1 MVLKEID
8 SQMKTVL
15 CLMVCILAVGY
26 NSTAQQPGPQSE
38 LEALV
43 ENERS
48 FAKAAA
54 ERGIRES
61 FLAYI
66 AEDGLLFRPGAVNG
80 KKWMREHP
88 VPPSQKRP
96 LLSWHP
102 AFADVARAGDLGY
115 TFGPW
120 EFKEDAIDEKAVGY
134 GHFVTVWKKQTDG
147 SWKFV
152 ADLGIGHAAPKDP
165 EVDRQVLPNS
175 KMKPWKPAKADLDS
189 ARNDLLSRDRQFS
202 KAAAAH
208 GPVKA
213 YSSYSAS
220 ELRLFR
226 ENSYPF
232 QGLVASNQALAVKI
246 TDSQQLAWEPLS
258 GEVSQSEDLGY
269 THGTYSL
276 GSKQQPEKVIERGS
290 YLRIWKK
297 QNGVWKVVLDV
308 ANVWPPASQP
318 G

>member
-1 MVLKEID
+1 M
-8 SQMKTVL
+8 L
-15 CLMVCILAVGY
+15 CMLVVWYKAAALQREPTSALQAV
-26 NSTAQQPGPQSE
+26 
-38 LEALV
+38 V
-43 ENERS
+43 ETERS
-48 FAKAAA
+48 FARSSA

-80 KKWMREHP
+80 KKWMLEHP

-96 LLSWHP
+96 LLSWQP

-120 EFKEDAIDEKAVGY
+120 EFKEDITDEKPVGY
-134 GHFVTVWKKQTDG
+134 GHFVTVWKKQTDS
-147 SWKFV
+147 SWRFAV
-152 ADLGIGHAAPKDP
+152 DLGISHAAPKDP
-165 EVDRQVLPNS
+165 KVDWKLPANYKVKS
-175 KMKPWKPAKADLDS
+175 WKAAGKPDLDS
-189 ARNDLLSRDRQFS
+189 ARTGLLSRDRQFL
-202 KAAAAH
+202 KASAAD

-213 YSSYSAS
+213 YATYSAP

-232 QGLVASNQALAVKI
+232 AGITASSQALAAKI
-246 TDSQQLAWEPLS
+246 SDDHLLTWQPLS
-258 GEVSQSEDLGY
+258 ADVSQSEDLGY

-276 GSKQQPEKVIERGS
+276 TRKQQPDKIIERGS
-290 YLRIWKK
+290 YVRIWKK
-297 QNGVWKVVLDV
+297 QNGVWKIVLDV
-308 ANVWPPASQP
+308 TNVWPQVNQA

>member
-1 MVLKEID
+1 MR
-8 SQMKTVL
+8 TAR
-15 CLMVCILAVGY
+15 CLMVCILMVGY
-26 NSTAQQPGPQSE
+26 NATAQQPEPTS
-38 LEALV
+38 ALQTVV
-43 ENERS
+43 ETERS
-48 FAKAAA
+48 FARTSA

-80 KKWMREHP
+80 KKWMLDHP

-96 LLSWHP
+96 LLSWWP
-102 AFADVARAGDLGY
+102 AFADVARAGDLAY

-120 EFKEDAIDEKAVGY
+120 EFKEDITAEKPAGY

-147 SWKFV
+147 SWKFEV
-152 ADLGIGHAAPKDP
+152 DLGISHAAPKDSR
-165 EVDRQVLPNS
+165 VDWQLPANY
-175 KMKPWKPAKADLDS
+175 KPKSWKARDKVDLDS
-189 ARNDLLSRDRQFS
+189 VRTALLSRDREFLKDS
-202 KAAAAH
+202 TEH
-208 GPVKA
+208 GLVKA
-213 YSSYSAS
+213 YGSYSAP

-232 QGLVASNQALAVKI
+232 TGLAASSQALAAKI
-246 TDSQQLAWEPLS
+246 SNAELLTWQPLS
-258 GEVSQSEDLGY
+258 ADVSRSEDLGY

-276 GSKQQPEKVIERGS
+276 SSKQQPEKVIERGS
-290 YLRIWKK
+290 YVRIWKK

-308 ANVWPPASQP
+308 TNAWPPANQA

>member
-1 MVLKEID
+1 
-8 SQMKTVL
+8 
-15 CLMVCILAVGY
+15 MVCMLVVRY
-26 NSTAQQPGPQSE
+26 NVPAQQPE
-38 LEALV
+38 LTSALQAVV
-43 ENERS
+43 ETERS
-48 FAKAAA
+48 FARTSA

-80 KKWMREHP
+80 KKWMLEHP

-96 LLSWHP
+96 LLSWQP

-120 EFKEDAIDEKAVGY
+120 EFKEDITDEKPVGY

-147 SWKFV
+147 SWKFAV
-152 ADLGIGHAAPKDP
+152 DLGISHAAPKDP
-165 EVDRQVLPNS
+165 KVDWQLGANY
-175 KMKPWKPAKADLDS
+175 KMKSWKAAGKADLDS
-189 ARNDLLSRDRQFS
+189 ARTGLLSRDRQFL
-202 KAAAAH
+202 KASAAN
-208 GPVKA
+208 GPEKA
-213 YSSYSAS
+213 YASYSAP

-232 QGLVASNQALAVKI
+232 AGIAASSQALAAKI
-246 TDSQQLAWEPLS
+246 SDDDLLTWQPLS
-258 GEVSQSEDLGY
+258 ADVSQSEDLGY
-269 THGTYSL
+269 THGTYTVS
-276 GSKQQPEKVIERGS
+276 SKQQPEKIIERGS
-290 YLRIWKK
+290 YVRIWKK

-308 ANVWPPASQP
+308 TNVWPPANQV

>member
-1 MVLKEID
+1 
-8 SQMKTVL
+8 MKTAL
-15 CLMVCILAVGY
+15 CLIVSMLVIGY
-26 NSTAQQPGPQSE
+26 DATAQQPGAASE
-38 LEALV
+38 LKALA

-48 FAKAAA
+48 FAQAAA

-80 KKWMREHP
+80 KKWMLDHP

-96 LLSWHP
+96 LLSWQP

-120 EFKEDAIDEKAVGY
+120 EYKEDTSDEKPVGY

-147 SWKFV
+147 SWKFEV
-152 ADLGIGHAAPKDP
+152 DLGINHAAPKDP
-165 EVDRQVLPNS
+165 KVEWQLPATS
-175 KMKPWKPAKADLDS
+175 KIKPWKEHGKADLDS
-189 ARNDLLSRDRQFS
+189 ARNGLLSQDRQFS
-202 KAAAAH
+202 KTSAAH

-213 YSSYSAS
+213 YAVNSSP

-226 ENSYPF
+226 DNNYPF
-232 QGLVASNQALAVKI
+232 EGLAASSQALATKMP
-246 TDSQQLAWEPLS
+246 DSHQLTWQPLTAD
-258 GEVSQSEDLGY
+258 VSQSEDLGY
-269 THGTYSL
+269 THGTYTLS
-276 GSKQQPEKVIERGS
+276 SKQQPEKAIERGS

-297 QNGVWKVVLDV
+297 QHGVWKVVLDV
-308 ANVWPPASQP
+308 TNVWPPTN
-318 G
+318 